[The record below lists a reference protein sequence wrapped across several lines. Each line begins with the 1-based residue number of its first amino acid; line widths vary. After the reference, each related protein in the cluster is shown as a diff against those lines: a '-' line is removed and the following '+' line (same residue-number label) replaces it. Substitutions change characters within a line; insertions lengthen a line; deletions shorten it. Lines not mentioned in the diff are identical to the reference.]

1 MSKAEAVNRASS
13 VAVENE
19 VLSAYLEHGTPVPN
33 RKRDGSPWSQAEI
46 DAVWKKAIYLSGTGA
61 TEHRKD
67 KCGSIIQY
75 DKFGD
80 ASTSLGWEIDHINPT
95 TNSGTDDITN
105 LQALRWENNRR
116 KGDKYPWTVW
126 DC

>member
-1 MSKAEAVNRASS
+1 MSKVDFLKREDDRADGQEAL
-13 VAVENE
+13 E
-19 VLSAYLEHGTPVPN
+19 AYLDKEAPMPN
-33 RKRDGSPWSQAEI
+33 TRRDGKVFSQAEI
-46 DAVWKKAIYLSGTGA
+46 DAVWKKAIYLSGSGA

-75 DKFGD
+75 DKYGD
-80 ASTSLGWEIDHINPT
+80 TSTSLGWEIDHINPKS
-95 TNSGTDDITN
+95 NGGTDDITN

>member
-1 MSKAEAVNRASS
+1 MSKAETINGAMLRTDGEDKIS
-13 VAVENE
+13 V
-19 VLSAYLEHGTPVPN
+19 YLEKGAPMPN
-33 RKRDGSPWSQAEI
+33 RKRDGSWFSQAEI
-46 DAVWKKAIYLSGTGA
+46 DAVWRKAIYLSGSGA

-80 ASTSLGWEIDHINPT
+80 TTTSLGWEIDHINPVS
-95 TNSGTDDITN
+95 NGGNDDMTN

-116 KGDKYPWTVW
+116 KGDRYPWTVW